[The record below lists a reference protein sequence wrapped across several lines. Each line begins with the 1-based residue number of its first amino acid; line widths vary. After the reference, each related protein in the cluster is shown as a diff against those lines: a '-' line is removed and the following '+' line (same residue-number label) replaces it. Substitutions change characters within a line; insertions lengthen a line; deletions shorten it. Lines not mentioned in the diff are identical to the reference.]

1 MSIMFTDID
10 ASVQERNSTKVL
22 ETITNPIF
30 LKHGFICA
38 FTVVSNPIAAL
49 EFTEHTCYDVILI
62 NQDVPLF
69 GISAGEFVRYFRNMG
84 ACAPIILVFL
94 FFSTDVIIVLQI
106 DVCSVC
112 MSVVV
117 RAYTV
122 YTYVRYI
129 FIYCSMYAT
138 YLYNI
143 SMNISCLFPNVNN
156 VCISI
161 HRCQPTCRR
170 R

>member
-22 ETITNPIF
+22 ETFTNPIF

-84 ACAPIILVFL
+84 ACAPIILVL
-94 FFSTDVIIVLQI
+94 IFSVQ
-106 DVCSVC
+106 
-112 MSVVV
+112 M
-117 RAYTV
+117 
-122 YTYVRYI
+122 
-129 FIYCSMYAT
+129 
-138 YLYNI
+138 
-143 SMNISCLFPNVNN
+143 
-156 VCISI
+156 
-161 HRCQPTCRR
+161 
-170 R
+170 